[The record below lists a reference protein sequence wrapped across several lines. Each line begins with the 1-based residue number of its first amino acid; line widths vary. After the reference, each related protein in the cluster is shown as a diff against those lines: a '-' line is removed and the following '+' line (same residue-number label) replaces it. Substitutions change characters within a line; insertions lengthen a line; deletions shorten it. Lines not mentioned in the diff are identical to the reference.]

1 MVKLIHRFTEFEV
14 SPTLGINE
22 SVAKHRAEGREV
34 LHLGFGQ
41 SPFPVH
47 PRLEAALKN
56 AVTLNKYTP
65 VSGVPELCE
74 TVLEFYASKLG
85 FNPDDYDVMIAP
97 GSKLILYAL
106 QMAIDGDLLMPVPS
120 WVSYTPQAQML
131 GRLVIKIPTRLDDG
145 GYHLDSDSLR
155 QAIHDARAAG
165 KNPTKLILNYPN
177 NPTGLTIPK
186 SELKDIAKT
195 CAAENIV
202 IISDEIYGMVSFD
215 HEYASILP
223 EAPEHSVISSGLAK
237 HLSLGGWRIGI
248 GIIPKK
254 LSGLFAMM
262 KTIAS
267 ETWSCVPTP
276 IQHAAIEA
284 YKGHDDL
291 EEFIKDCADIHGLM
305 NIYIAQKLQDLDVH
319 CPMPQGAF
327 YSYPDFAAH
336 KDDLQKRGIVTSYDL
351 ADYLINNHAI
361 ASLPGVAFGADPE
374 VLSLR
379 LSACDYDGQKAL
391 SAYQDGQD
399 LNEEFINEH
408 APNIKMAAQRFE
420 AFIKGHE

>member
-22 SVAKHRAEGREV
+22 SVAQHRAEGREV

-47 PRLEAALKN
+47 PRLEASLKG

-65 VSGVPELCE
+65 VSGIPELCE

-85 FNPDDYDVMIAP
+85 FNPDDYDVIIAP
-97 GSKLILYAL
+97 GSKLILYSL
-106 QMAIDGDLLMPVPS
+106 QMAIEGDLLMPVPS

-131 GRLVIKIPTRLDDG
+131 GRSVIKVDTRLDDD
-145 GYHLDSDSLR
+145 GYHLDADILR
-155 QAIHDARAAG
+155 QAIQDARLAG

-177 NPTGLTIPK
+177 NPTGLTIPVA
-186 SELKDIAKT
+186 ELKEIAKVCT
-195 CAAENIV
+195 AENVV
-202 IISDEIYGMVSFD
+202 IISDEIYGMVKFD
-215 HEYASILP
+215 HEYTSILP
-223 EAPEHSVISSGLAK
+223 EAPEHTVISSGLAK
-237 HLSLGGWRIGI
+237 HLSLGGWRIGV

-284 YKGHDDL
+284 YKGHNDL
-291 EEFIKDCADIHGLM
+291 KKFISDCADIHGLM
-305 NIYIAQKLQDLDVH
+305 NKFIAQKLQDLDVH

-336 KDDLQKRGIVTSYDL
+336 RDLLKERSIQTSYELSDH
-351 ADYLINNHAI
+351 LINNYAI
-361 ASLPGVAFGADPE
+361 AALPGVAFGADPD

-379 LSACDYDGQKAL
+379 LSACDYDGVKAL
-391 SAYQDGQD
+391 DAYQSGQE
-399 LNEEFINEH
+399 LNEGFINQH
-408 APNIKMAAQRFE
+408 APNIKMAADRFE
-420 AFIKGHE
+420 DFIKGR